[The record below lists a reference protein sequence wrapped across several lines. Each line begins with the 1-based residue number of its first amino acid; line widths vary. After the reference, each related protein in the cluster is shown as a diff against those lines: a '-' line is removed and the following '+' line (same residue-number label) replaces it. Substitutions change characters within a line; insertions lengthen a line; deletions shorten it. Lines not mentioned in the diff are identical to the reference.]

1 MERAMTRWE
10 WFFCGCLA
18 ILGLLII
25 EGCATVKTV
34 YDACREGLC
43 R

>member
-1 MERAMTRWE
+1 MSKGE
-10 WFFCGCLA
+10 WVFYGCIA
-18 ILGLLII
+18 IAGLLII
-25 EGCATVKTV
+25 NGCSTVKTV